1 MTSLWQE
8 SGTFHSHPYCYFISP
23 LRTSNI
29 EQAGKGEVFGVGR
42 SYLLIQVTSG
52 VLMLS
57 EKGSKV
63 TSAMASVRCV
73 SGMYPTVYLSQETLF
88 LLDSFRETVKDGTG
102 G

>member
-1 MTSLWQE
+1 MK
-8 SGTFHSHPYCYFISP
+8 I
-23 LRTSNI
+23 
-29 EQAGKGEVFGVGR
+29 
-42 SYLLIQVTSG
+42 
-52 VLMLS
+52 S